1 MTMHFW
7 LGRALFVLALVL
19 FGLSGTA
26 RADHFLTHPAAPRH
40 VKPATLLDAFNAV
53 VAGALATT
61 IKGEG
66 EGEAEAQPQASTI
79 DAKALFQKGV
89 EIKIPRDAKVY
100 ITPQYVPK
108 NDRYLKAYSVDMAAK
123 GKGTAAPGLLGIAA
137 QTYST
142 QGGAR
147 AAKNNVWAGW
157 HNLRHLP
164 FRLVPPAPARPP
176 APAQPPSM
184 HQGPTWRDFPARA
197 TIRLLTGI
205 TTRETQEMAEMRR
218 DDDGLTPQ
226 ENKSAMLQ
234 PQGLK

>member
-26 RADHFLTHPAAPRH
+26 RAEHFLTHPAAPRH
-40 VKPATLLDAFNAV
+40 VKPATLLDAFNAE

-61 IKGEG
+61 IKGE
-66 EGEAEAQPQASTI
+66 AEAQPQAPSI
-79 DAKALFQKGV
+79 DAKALFQKGWK
-89 EIKIPRDAKVY
+89 IKIRRDAKVY
-100 ITPQYVPK
+100 ITPQYIPK
-108 NDRYLKAYSVDMAAK
+108 NDPYLNAYAVEKVAK

-176 APAQPPSM
+176 APAQPPGM

-197 TIRLLTGI
+197 TIPLLTGI
-205 TTRETQEMAEMRR
+205 TTRGTQEMAEMRR

-226 ENKSAMLQ
+226 ENKSAMLL

>member
-19 FGLSGTA
+19 FGLPGTA

-40 VKPATLLDAFNAV
+40 VKPATLIDAFNAEV
-53 VAGALATT
+53 VATT
-61 IKGEG
+61 IK
-66 EGEAEAQPQASTI
+66 GEAEAQPQSPSI
-79 DAKALFQKGV
+79 DAKARFQKGWK
-89 EIKIPRDAKVY
+89 IKIRRDAKVY
-100 ITPQYVPK
+100 ITPQYIPK
-108 NDRYLKAYSVDMAAK
+108 NDPYLNAYAGDMAAK
-123 GKGTAAPGLLGIAA
+123 GNGTAAPVLLGIAV

-142 QGGAR
+142 QGGER

-197 TIRLLTGI
+197 TISLPRAQGLAQADTYRQAFTGHPGSETP
-205 TTRETQEMAEMRR
+205 TTR
-218 DDDGLTPQ
+218 
-226 ENKSAMLQ
+226 
-234 PQGLK
+234 